1 MESIFP
7 SWSSVASACVVYP
20 KKRLRPASHPPVS
33 LTSNYFD
40 CAPSYFDGEAEIKL
54 DEALK
59 PYRKRVFLAEKTMRR
74 DAKGAREELE
84 LTLRRF
90 HTDYVDNTSDSRPIT
105 RLPLSV

>member
-1 MESIFP
+1 VAFGSIVVCGLP
-7 SWSSVASACVVYP
+7 QEEASARVASACE
-20 KKRLRPASHPPVS
+20 LDI
-33 LTSNYFD
+33 NYFD

-54 DEALK
+54 GEALK